1 MLLCICLISNR
12 KLFQWSATTLYC
24 GNIPGSVCLWN
35 PCVCGVCGG
44 AYSGVEPPS
53 FIHGQESVTVDTFD
67 ANDPLRNC
75 KELQDTWVDKQHALM
90 MDGWSR
96 CIFTSHDI
104 CSISSLQMTSVV
116 SRWLHC
122 SALKRHNTNYSKS
135 VLKIIALLWPSELGS
150 LFNRCFWLSCLM
162 LHGGKIVHI
171 DVEKIFPQWLTWHC
185 LWFWQQQRSKRK
197 GHPLQ
202 AEMHKGWLV

>member
-1 MLLCICLISNR
+1 MLLWICLISNR
-12 KLFQWSATTLYC
+12 KLFQWSLYC

-35 PCVCGVCGG
+35 PCVGGVCVG

-150 LFNRCFWLSCLM
+150 LFNRCFWLPCLM
-162 LHGGKIVHI
+162 LHGGKNCSHWCGKNISSLVN
-171 DVEKIFPQWLTWHC
+171 LTLLVGLTAAEVKEEGPPSAGWNA
-185 LWFWQQQRSKRK
+185 QRLAGVGR
-197 GHPLQ
+197 
-202 AEMHKGWLV
+202 